1 MREIYVADVGDGL
14 CMAVRTLFGEIIYI
28 DCGSHQGSETAFD
41 GFIKVYDHFYEPDVF
56 ILSHFHIDHYNGLLL
71 ASKNNFRKRYYQ
83 YRYYPLKIRK
93 VYYPHIP
100 EFRDKEKFVMYLL
113 TMNLKVF
120 GSETGIMEYD
130 FLRAISRIN
139 DGPFSY
145 KPVSKGDIIDING
158 STFEVL
164 WPPKTIE
171 SGETLSVIERAL
183 KDFKEAMEKDE
194 ELKRLYER
202 VSKEGVSEKY
212 REEGKIE
219 GSMEKEN
226 TDEYR
231 DKNYRGRELPEI
243 VEKANNSLREA
254 ANHLSLSL
262 FEDNR
267 LLFLGDTEGF
277 EIKEIVDYLKSINR
291 RKFYVFITPHHGT
304 HWHDSLKEIE
314 TIYAITS
321 NGDKLC
327 SKMIPDFKEISKTS
341 FSTWV
346 NGNISVPI
354 FPIRRLLYFPT
365 WWFYDAEF

>member
-14 CMAVRTLFGEIIYI
+14 CMAVRTLFGEIIHI
-28 DCGSHQGSETAFD
+28 DCGSQQGSKTAFD
-41 GFIKVYDHFYEPDVF
+41 GFIKVYNHFYKPDVF

-71 ASKNNFRKRYYQ
+71 ASKTHLRN
-83 YRYYPLKIRK
+83 RYYPLRVRK
-93 VYYPHIP
+93 VYYPRIP
-100 EFRDKEKFVMYLL
+100 EFREKEKFMIYLL
-113 TMNLKVF
+113 AMNLRVF

-139 DGPFSY
+139 AGPFYY
-145 KPVSKGDIIDING
+145 KPVSKGDIINING

-183 KDFKEAMEKDE
+183 RDFEKAMEQDE
-194 ELKRLYER
+194 ELRLLYKRVRE
-202 VSKEGVSEKY
+202 EGVFEKY
-212 REEGKIE
+212 REGGKIE
-219 GSMEKEN
+219 DSREKEN

-231 DKNYRGRELPEI
+231 DRNYREGELPEI
-243 VEKANNSLREA
+243 VEKANNSLRKA

-327 SKMIPDFKEISKTS
+327 SKMIPDFKDISKMS
-341 FSTWV
+341 FATWV

-365 WWFYDAEF
+365 WWFYDDEF

>member
-14 CMAVRTLFGEIIYI
+14 CMAVCTLFGETIHI

-41 GFIKVYDHFYEPDVF
+41 GFMKVYNHFYKPDVF

-71 ASKNNFRKRYYQ
+71 ASKKNFRKRYYP
-83 YRYYPLKIRK
+83 YLLKVRK
-93 VYYPHIP
+93 VYYPRIP

-130 FLRAISRIN
+130 FLRAISRIKV
-139 DGPFSY
+139 GSFSY

-171 SGETLSVIERAL
+171 SRKTLSVIERAL
-183 KDFKEAMEKDE
+183 GDFEKALEQDE
-194 ELKRLYER
+194 DLKRLYER
-202 VSKEGVSEKY
+202 VKKEGVFEKY
-212 REEGKIE
+212 REG
-219 GSMEKEN
+219 GEKEVSEERED

-231 DKNYRGRELPEI
+231 DRNYRERELPEI
-243 VEKANNSLREA
+243 VEKANNSLRKA

-327 SKMIPDFKEISKTS
+327 SKMIPDFKEISKMS
-341 FSTWV
+341 FATWV

-354 FPIRRLLYFPT
+354 FSIRRFPT
-365 WWFYDAEF
+365 WWFYDDEF